1 MITSN
6 FEIILVVTFFSLIA
20 IRLFL
25 KRKEIRVEKIVILEY
40 SKRYA
45 KKINEVVVS
54 YPKILKIIGIL
65 ALGSAP
71 LLTFVGIYY
80 LINSLVS
87 FKPSVALVLPTIS
100 TFRYPGPIISVPF
113 WIWIVAIFII
123 VFSHESLHAL
133 IAASEGIKTKRYGLL
148 YFLIIPIGAFVD
160 IDEKKLERMKIKS
173 KIKIFAGG
181 SFGNLI
187 VFGFFI
193 MMVIIFSYL
202 INFFL
207 ESKGVWFNNT
217 APNSPAESV
226 GLRGVIVRID
236 NKTIMNVYDLQ
247 EFLKETK
254 PNTTITIE
262 TTEGKYKLTLEKKD
276 NTSYIGIVGV
286 KNYIVYKGTNKIVS
300 ENLLFLI
307 NYLFLA
313 FQWISFLSLG
323 VAIANMLPIL
333 PLDGGLIIRE
343 ILKETWGEKGEKIS
357 QLISAVFL
365 ILLFFSLFLSSLTLR
380 VVS

>member
-6 FEIILVVTFFSLIA
+6 FEIILVATFFSLIA

-54 YPKILKIIGIL
+54 YPKIFKMIGIL

-71 LLTFVGIYY
+71 LLTFIGIYY
-80 LINSLVS
+80 LINSLIS

-160 IDEKKLERMKIKS
+160 IDEKKLGRMEIKS

-187 VFGFFI
+187 VFGLFI
-193 MMVIIFSYL
+193 MMLTIFSYL

-226 GLRGVIVRID
+226 GLKGVIVRID

-313 FQWISFLSLG
+313 FRWISFLSLG

-357 QLISAVFL
+357 QLISAFFL

>member
-6 FEIILVVTFFSLIA
+6 FEIILVATFFSLIA

-54 YPKILKIIGIL
+54 YPKIFKMIGIL

-71 LLTFVGIYY
+71 LLTFIGIYY
-80 LINSLVS
+80 LINSLIS

-100 TFRYPGPIISVPF
+100 TFRYPGPIVSVPF

-160 IDEKKLERMKIKS
+160 IDEKKLGRMEIKS

-187 VFGFFI
+187 VFGLFI

-226 GLRGVIVRID
+226 GLKGVIVRID

-286 KNYIVYKGTNKIVS
+286 KNYIVYKGTNKVVS

-357 QLISAVFL
+357 QLISAFFL

>member
-1 MITSN
+1 MITSD
-6 FEIILVVTFFSLIA
+6 FEIILVATFFSLIA

-45 KKINEVVVS
+45 KKINEVVAS
-54 YPKILKIIGIL
+54 YPKIFKIIGIL
-65 ALGSAP
+65 ALGSVP

-80 LINSLVS
+80 LINSLIS

-160 IDEKKLERMKIKS
+160 IDEKKLERVEIKS
-173 KIKIFAGG
+173 KIKIFAAG

-193 MMVIIFSYL
+193 MMLIIFSYL

-207 ESKGVWFNNT
+207 ESKGVWFNHT
-217 APNSPAESV
+217 ASNSPAESV
-226 GLRGVIVRID
+226 GLKGVIVRID
-236 NKTIMNVYDLQ
+236 NKTIINVYDLQ
-247 EFLKETK
+247 EFLKESK

-262 TTEGKYKLTLEKKD
+262 TTEGKYKLTLGEKD

-343 ILKETWGEKGEKIS
+343 ILKETWREKGEKIS
-357 QLISAVFL
+357 QLISAFFL

>member
-6 FEIILVVTFFSLIA
+6 FEIILVAAFFSLIA

-45 KKINEVVVS
+45 KKINETVVS
-54 YPKILKIIGIL
+54 YPKIFKIIGIL

-160 IDEKKLERMKIKS
+160 IDEKKLGRMEIKS

-187 VFGFFI
+187 VFGVFI
-193 MMVIIFSYL
+193 MMLIIFSYL

-226 GLRGVIVRID
+226 GLKGVIVRIG